1 MEVEKL
7 EFHGVPALKISGE
20 IDLHA
25 SHQLRHSMRES
36 ADSKP
41 PRLVLDMSCVDY
53 IDSSGLAALIEY
65 MKESQNFG
73 GKLGLFG
80 MRDKVKSIFRLV
92 GLDRFFIIED
102 TLEKTLERLET

>member
-1 MEVEKL
+1 
-7 EFHGVPALKISGE
+7 
-20 IDLHA
+20 
-25 SHQLRHSMRES
+25 
-36 ADSKP
+36 
-41 PRLVLDMSCVDY
+41 
-53 IDSSGLAALIEY
+53 
-65 MKESQNFG
+65 MKESQNFS